1 MNYNP
6 YLITKV
12 VAREILD
19 SRSNPTVEAD
29 VFLSGG
35 AVGRAAVPSGASTG
49 RFEAKELRDQDTGRY
64 MGCGVLTAVENVNS
78 EISEALI
85 GRDARCQKS
94 IDEAML
100 SLDGTENKERLGAN
114 AILAVS
120 LACARAAAKMSKTPL
135 YRYLGGVNAVTLPV
149 PMMNILNGG
158 VHASNN
164 LDIQEFMIMPVG
176 AESFSAALRCGSE
189 VYHALRTILKLKD
202 KTTAIGDEGGF
213 APDLRDDSEAI
224 ELILA
229 AVEKAGYR
237 AGSDVVI
244 ALDAAAS
251 EWQTDDENYLLPKQ
265 KRKYTSET
273 LGVFWLSLCE
283 KYPIV
288 SIEDPFGE
296 EDFAAT
302 KLLTEKLGKKVQ
314 LVGDDLFVTNPKRL
328 SKGISEG
335 AANSILVKVNQI
347 GCLSESID
355 TVSLAHRNG
364 YSAIISHRS
373 GETEDT
379 FIADL
384 AVALNAGQIKTGA
397 PCRTDRTAKYNRLLR
412 IEEELGSA
420 AVYLGRAAIKQLK
433 TENH

>member
-49 RFEAKELRDQDTGRY
+49 RFEAKELRDQDTSRY
-64 MGCGVLTAVENVNS
+64 MGCGVLTAVENVNA
-78 EISEALI
+78 EISEALV

-120 LACARAAAKMSKTPL
+120 LASARAAAKMSKTPL

-164 LDIQEFMIMPVG
+164 LDIQEFMIMPIG
-176 AESFSAALRCGSE
+176 FDRFSDALRCGSE
-189 VYHALRTILKLKD
+189 VYHALRTILKLKG

-251 EWQTDDENYLLPKQ
+251 EWQTEDGNYLLPKQ

-273 LGVFWLSLCE
+273 LSEFWLELCE

-314 LVGDDLFVTNPKRL
+314 LVGDDLFVTNIKRL

-347 GCLSESID
+347 GSLSESID

-433 TENH
+433 TKNN

>member
-49 RFEAKELRDQDTGRY
+49 RFEAKELRDQDTSRY
-64 MGCGVLTAVENVNS
+64 MGCGVLTAVENVNA
-78 EISEALI
+78 EISEALV

-120 LACARAAAKMSKTPL
+120 LASARAAAKMSKTPL

-164 LDIQEFMIMPVG
+164 LDIQEFMIMPIG
-176 AESFSAALRCGSE
+176 FDRFSDALRCDSE
-189 VYHALRTILKLKD
+189 VYHALRTILKLKG

-251 EWQTDDENYLLPKQ
+251 EWQTEDGNYLLPKQ

-273 LGVFWLSLCE
+273 LSEFWLELCE

-314 LVGDDLFVTNPKRL
+314 LVGDDLFVTNIKRL

-347 GCLSESID
+347 GSLSESID

-433 TENH
+433 TKNN

>member
-12 VAREILD
+12 IAREILD

-49 RFEAKELRDQDTGRY
+49 RFEAKELRDKDTKRF
-64 MGCGVLTAVENVNS
+64 MGCGVLTAVENVNN
-78 EISEALI
+78 EISQALI
-85 GRDARCQKS
+85 GCDARCQKS

-100 SLDGTENKERLGAN
+100 ALDGTENKERLGAN

-120 LACARAAAKMSKTPL
+120 LACARAAAKMGKIPL

-164 LDIQEFMIMPVG
+164 LDVQEFMIIPIG
-176 AESFSAALRCGSE
+176 FGTFSDALRCGSE

-202 KTTAIGDEGGF
+202 KSTAIGDEGGF

-237 AGSDVVI
+237 AGSDVVL

-251 EWQTDDENYLLPKQ
+251 EWQTDDGDYLLPKQ
-265 KRKYTSET
+265 NKRYTSET
-273 LGVFWLSLCE
+273 LAEFWISLCE

-288 SIEDPFGE
+288 SIED
-296 EDFAAT
+296 
-302 KLLTEKLGKKVQ
+302 
-314 LVGDDLFVTNPKRL
+314 
-328 SKGISEG
+328 
-335 AANSILVKVNQI
+335 
-347 GCLSESID
+347 
-355 TVSLAHRNG
+355 
-364 YSAIISHRS
+364 
-373 GETEDT
+373 
-379 FIADL
+379 
-384 AVALNAGQIKTGA
+384 
-397 PCRTDRTAKYNRLLR
+397 
-412 IEEELGSA
+412 
-420 AVYLGRAAIKQLK
+420 
-433 TENH
+433 